1 MAWSMVP
8 RDPTD
13 MSTPKSVQP
22 AQKSVRAESAI
33 GMEPAASLD
42 EAIQDALGRK
52 LRESWEEVVNEKVPD
67 KFKNLLDQLKNSET
81 GDKGRES

>member
-1 MAWSMVP
+1 
-8 RDPTD
+8 

-22 AQKSVRAESAI
+22 AQSVESERAI

-67 KFKNLLDQLKNSET
+67 KFKDLLDKLKNAEN

>member
-1 MAWSMVP
+1 MVP
-8 RDPTD
+8 RDPKD

-22 AQKSVRAESAI
+22 AQSVAAESAV

-67 KFKNLLDQLKNSET
+67 KFKDLLDKLKKAEN

>member
-1 MAWSMVP
+1 
-8 RDPTD
+8 

-22 AQKSVRAESAI
+22 AQSVGTESAI

-42 EAIQDALGRK
+42 EAVQDALGRK

-67 KFKNLLDQLKNSET
+67 KFKDLLDKLKKAEN

>member
-1 MAWSMVP
+1 
-8 RDPTD
+8 

-22 AQKSVRAESAI
+22 AQSVGSESAI

-67 KFKNLLDQLKNSET
+67 KFKDLLDKLKNAEN
-81 GDKGRES
+81 GDKGREG

>member
-1 MAWSMVP
+1 
-8 RDPTD
+8 

-22 AQKSVRAESAI
+22 AQSAGTENAI

-42 EAIQDALGRK
+42 EAVQDALGRK

-67 KFKNLLDQLKNSET
+67 TFKDLLDKLKKSEN

>member
-1 MAWSMVP
+1 
-8 RDPTD
+8 

-22 AQKSVRAESAI
+22 AQSVGTESAI

-67 KFKNLLDQLKNSET
+67 MFKDLLDKLKNAET
-81 GDKGRES
+81 GDKGREG